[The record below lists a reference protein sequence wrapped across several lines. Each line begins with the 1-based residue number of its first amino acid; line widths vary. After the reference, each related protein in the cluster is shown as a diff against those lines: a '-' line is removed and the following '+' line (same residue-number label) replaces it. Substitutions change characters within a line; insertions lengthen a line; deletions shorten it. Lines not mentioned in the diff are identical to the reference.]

1 MYTYFHRLCN
11 FGCRAVGHLF
21 NSKEGIAYKQRILT
35 GVVASAQSAIEGH
48 PRVRNSQKLA
58 GLSAPQIKPILVR
71 MTVENHYLSKDDLT
85 PHQKSKISEL
95 REKASKHLAKYPDYD
110 TDFSLLRWLMG
121 WDYDIDVI
129 LPKIRETL
137 DVLSSLRM
145 DEIHVANVNELNARI
160 RSMSNVCEYFPGGL
174 MCQDDEGNV
183 VYMQALAR
191 THPRSLIRAGGV
203 SDLFRLSVVEAE
215 LAFKLVRKAE
225 EATGRK
231 LGAKLVIDLD
241 EFSMDV
247 LYPPALNVYLNLLT
261 LLQVPERFFS
271 HFYAFLIFQLSSVII
286 FKAE

>member
-1 MYTYFHRLCN
+1 
-11 FGCRAVGHLF
+11 
-21 NSKEGIAYKQRILT
+21 
-35 GVVASAQSAIEGH
+35 
-48 PRVRNSQKLA
+48 
-58 GLSAPQIKPILVR
+58 

-121 WDYDIDVI
+121 WDYDIE
-129 LPKIRETL
+129 KT
-137 DVLSSLRM
+137 SLKL
-145 DEIHVANVNELNARI
+145 IEL
-160 RSMSNVCEYFPGGL
+160 GGL

-261 LLQVPERFFS
+261 LLQALFPDFGRHIYVINCPMMIKTVYAMIQPVLSKQTREKVTFLGNDWKDVLLKELGAHNIYSHWGGTKPSELPTGDIRMGGKVPEKLQFVFN
-271 HFYAFLIFQLSSVII
+271 LNIV
-286 FKAE
+286 

>member
-1 MYTYFHRLCN
+1 MYT
-11 FGCRAVGHLF
+11 
-21 NSKEGIAYKQRILT
+21 
-35 GVVASAQSAIEGH
+35 
-48 PRVRNSQKLA
+48 
-58 GLSAPQIKPILVR
+58 
-71 MTVENHYLSKDDLT
+71 MTAENHYLSKDELT
-85 PHQKSKISEL
+85 PHQKSKIAEL

-137 DVLSSLRM
+137 DVLSSLRL
-145 DEIHVANVNELNARI
+145 DEISVADVGELNARI
-160 RSMSNVCEYFPGGL
+160 RSMSNVCDYFPGGL

-191 THPRSLIRAGGV
+191 THPRSLIRAGSV

-215 LAFKLVRKAE
+215 LAFKLVRRAE

-261 LLQVPERFFS
+261 LLQVGGIRRF
-271 HFYAFLIFQLSSVII
+271 
-286 FKAE
+286 